1 MIHVQEYHKA
11 YRETIAVDG
20 LSFEVPA
27 GAILGLVGPN
37 GAGKTTTLRALAG
50 IIRPTRGRLYV
61 AGHDVVNDPV
71 AAKRELAYIPDDPK
85 LFDALTIW
93 EHLQFIA
100 SAYRVADFAP
110 KGEALLRQFEL
121 EEKRNT
127 MAQELSRGMR
137 QKVAIC
143 CAYLHDPAR
152 HPLRRAADRA
162 RPLRDPHPQGVDRRA
177 GGRGRRGHGQ
187 LPSALAGRG
196 PLHAPADPQPGP
208 MPVLGHARRGP
219 LPVRGPPG
227 RRLARGG
234 LLPGDRA
241 GADTLNPSWPA
252 PTKESPASDRA
263 RPGDRMNRALFKLL
277 LLNNKAA
284 WRRALRGV
292 KTMNGAFLLLFTLG
306 FFALMIGP
314 QVWDERPARDAAGR
328 RHQLAVRRPGPVRL
342 RPC

>member
-1 MIHVQEYHKA
+1 VIHVQEYHKA

-50 IIRPTRGRLYV
+50 IIRPTRGRLWV

-143 CAYLHDPAR
+143 CAYLHDPRAILFDE
-152 HPLRRAADRA
+152 PLTGLDPYAIRTLKASIAERAAGGAAVMVSSHLLSLVEDLCTHLLILNRGKCLFSGTLDEARSRYAGLQGDASLEEVFFRA
-162 RPLRDPHPQGVDRRA
+162 TEQ
-177 GGRGRRGHGQ
+177 
-187 LPSALAGRG
+187 
-196 PLHAPADPQPGP
+196 
-208 MPVLGHARRGP
+208 
-219 LPVRGPPG
+219 VRTP
-227 RRLARGG
+227 
-234 LLPGDRA
+234 
-241 GADTLNPSWPA
+241 
-252 PTKESPASDRA
+252 
-263 RPGDRMNRALFKLL
+263 
-277 LLNNKAA
+277 
-284 WRRALRGV
+284 
-292 KTMNGAFLLLFTLG
+292 
-306 FFALMIGP
+306 
-314 QVWDERPARDAAGR
+314 
-328 RHQLAVRRPGPVRL
+328 
-342 RPC
+342 